1 MITSFDQL
9 FNELGDQPKKRI
21 ALAAAEDEV
30 LLEAAQQAQF
40 QNLAS
45 FILVGNTDK
54 ISELKRQFDIEGDF
68 QMVHSDHPAEAAVK
82 LVRDGEADLLMKG
95 AISSSA
101 LLKAVLDRE
110 KGLRKGDLLSHVAV
124 VESPAYHKLLFITD
138 GGINIAFDEDTF
150 VGVVQNALDYVKR
163 LGLER
168 PQVGMLA
175 LVEQVNPKIPETV
188 MADKVAKQL
197 QNECLI
203 EGPIALDVAI
213 SADAARHKKIPSRIA
228 GHVDIL
234 VMPNTT
240 AANHLVKGL
249 AGLGNCQV
257 GGVIVGAQVP
267 IILLSRSDDAET
279 KLRSIALGLVAE

>member
-21 ALAAAEDEV
+21 ALAAAEDDV
-30 LLEAAQQAQF
+30 LLQAAQQAQF

-54 ISELKRQFDIEGDF
+54 INELRNQYDIEGEF
-68 QMVHSDHPAEAAVK
+68 QVVHSDHPAETAVK
-82 LVRDGEADLLMKG
+82 LVREGQADLLMKG
-95 AISSSA
+95 ALSSSA

-110 KGLRKGDLLSHVAV
+110 KGLRQGDLLSHVAV

-150 VGVVQNALDYVKR
+150 VGVVRNALDYVKR
-163 LGLER
+163 LGLEK

-188 MADKVAKQL
+188 MADKVAKRL
-197 QNECLI
+197 QHECLI

-213 SADAARHKKIPSRIA
+213 SAEAARHKKIPSRIA

-257 GGVIVGAQVP
+257 GGVIVGAKVP

-279 KLRSIALGLVAE
+279 KLRSIALGLVAD

>member
-9 FNELGDQPKKRI
+9 FNVLGDQPKKRI
-21 ALAAAEDEV
+21 ALAAAEDNI

-82 LVRDGEADLLMKG
+82 LVRDGKADLLMKG

-101 LLKAVLDRE
+101 LLKAVLDRD

-150 VGVVQNALDYVKR
+150 VGVIRNALDYVKR

-188 MADKVAKQL
+188 MADKVAKRL

-249 AGLGNCQV
+249 AGLGHCQV

>member
-9 FNELGDQPKKRI
+9 FNELGDQPKKRV
-21 ALAAAEDEV
+21 ALAAADDDV
-30 LLEAAQQAQF
+30 LLQAAQQAQF

-82 LVRDGEADLLMKG
+82 LVREGEADLLMKG

-110 KGLRKGDLLSHVAV
+110 KGLRKGELLSHVAV

-138 GGINIAFDEDTF
+138 GGINIAYDEDTF
-150 VGVVQNALDYVKR
+150 VSVIRNALDYVKR
-163 LGLER
+163 LGLEK

-188 MADKVAKQL
+188 MADKVAKRL
-197 QNECLI
+197 QGECLI

-213 SADAARHKKIPSRIA
+213 SAEAARHKKIPSRIA

-249 AGLGNCQV
+249 AGLGSCQV
-257 GGVIVGAQVP
+257 GGVIV
-267 IILLSRSDDAET
+267 
-279 KLRSIALGLVAE
+279 